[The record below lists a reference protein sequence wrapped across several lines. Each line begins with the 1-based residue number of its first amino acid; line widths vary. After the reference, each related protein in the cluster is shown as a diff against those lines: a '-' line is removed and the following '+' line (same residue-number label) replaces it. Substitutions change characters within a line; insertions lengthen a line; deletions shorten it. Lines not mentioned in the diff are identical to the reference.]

1 MVTFSVVEKIVFL
14 LEWKHAVHK
23 FFVIYFSQSLT
34 CQLKKPVKRQE
45 ILHQNLS
52 HQCIFWFPGLWM
64 GCPQQIELEGIPSQR
79 INVVIHTLSVLFK
92 TIKVKNMSDV
102 SFL

>member
-34 CQLKKPVKRQE
+34 CQLKEPVKRQE
-45 ILHQNLS
+45 ILHKNLS
-52 HQCIFWFPGLWM
+52 HECIFWFPGFRM
-64 GCPQQIELEGIPSQR
+64 GCPQQIELEGIPSQG
-79 INVVIHTLSVLFK
+79 IDIVIHTLSVLFK
-92 TIKVKNMSDV
+92 TKKVKNMSDV
-102 SFL
+102 SFI